1 MGLGVF
7 IAVNLL
13 ERTGA
18 AVSFANRAAGGARVV
33 VRWPRRALE
42 AAR

>member
-1 MGLGVF
+1 VF

-18 AVSFANRAAGGARVV
+18 RVAFANRPEGGARVT
-33 VRWPRRALE
+33 VRWPRPIAG